1 MYYRVQTEL
10 LNVKTLNSANIF
22 CSLTVKK
29 LGHLSLDQVLE
40 GYVSAWNFVVVK
52 KILLARIIRYVLLAG
67 NGACTFAPFNSTC
80 VFLPPSFL
88 VVKKVGLFSSWAL
101 LGSEY
106 SEC

>member
-1 MYYRVQTEL
+1 MLRHSAEFCEYILFFNCQEAWPSKFGSSFGGICISVEL
-10 LNVKTLNSANIF
+10 RSCKE
-22 CSLTVKK
+22 
-29 LGHLSLDQVLE
+29 D
-40 GYVSAWNFVVVK
+40 
-52 KILLARIIRYVLLAG
+52 LLARIIRYVLLAG